1 MQMASNYVLVLLV
14 HALVRISA
22 AVNLGYLSSASTAAP
37 TPDKRPTATPKNAWI
52 WNMHAKGDTKKF
64 MYDPVILTLGEA
76 LRDYGANVTF
86 VSKDNLESDE
96 HRNALL
102 DDVTATVARGQKP
115 LIVALAFWFTG
126 ADQPLS
132 LLRKCRGLGA
142 FVVFY
147 QTEPDYRKAFQK
159 FKSKCDGLCDEIW
172 DYSHANLDNYPESW
186 RRVKNRYVPP
196 GYARALD
203 FGVSVAKQGTH
214 VKNIAFLGQW
224 GVRRDYRGAPLEP
237 LYREVFGTKLVSK
250 NDIHTA
256 EDFTGFFTEYPVQLV
271 TYRNENC
278 CPSTNVL
285 LAFRMAQL
293 ISNRACVIS
302 PPAYPRDEEEWHG
315 IVHFAERSHIANL
328 FDEKSRDVS
337 NCQKQS
343 FDKFK
348 NKFKPL
354 SILKRSGFFDVW

>member
-1 MQMASNYVLVLLV
+1 MQMASNLVLVLLV
-14 HALVRISA
+14 YANLRIPA
-22 AVNLGYLSSASTAAP
+22 AVKIGYMSSVSTA
-37 TPDKRPTATPKNAWI
+37 TRVPDKWPTAAPKNAWI
-52 WNMHAKGDTKKF
+52 WNMHSSGDAVKF
-64 MYDPVILTLGEA
+64 MYDPVMLTLGEA
-76 LRDYGANVTF
+76 LRDYGAKVTF
-86 VSKDNLESDE
+86 VSKDNLDTDDS
-96 HRNALL
+96 RSALL
-102 DDVTATVARGQKP
+102 ENITAAVARGQKP

-147 QTEPDYRKAFQK
+147 QSEVSDFNKHLRM
-159 FKSKCDGLCDEIW
+159 CDGLCDEIW
-172 DYSHANLDNYPESW
+172 DFSHANLDNYPESW

-278 CPSTNVL
+278 CPSTNAL

>member
-115 LIVALAFWFTG
+115 LIVAIALWFAGEG
-126 ADQPLS
+126 ASESVS
-132 LLRKCRGLGA
+132 LLRKCKGLGA

-186 RRVKNRYVPP
+186 RRVPNRYVPP

-203 FGVSVAKQGTH
+203 FGVSVAKQDTH
-214 VKNIAFLGQW
+214 VENIGFLGEW
-224 GVRRDYRGAPLEP
+224 RRRRDDKGAL
-237 LYREVFGTKLVSK
+237 LYPMYHR
-250 NDIHTA
+250 
-256 EDFTGFFTEYPVQLV
+256 
-271 TYRNENC
+271 
-278 CPSTNVL
+278 
-285 LAFRMAQL
+285 
-293 ISNRACVIS
+293 
-302 PPAYPRDEEEWHG
+302 
-315 IVHFAERSHIANL
+315 
-328 FDEKSRDVS
+328 
-337 NCQKQS
+337 
-343 FDKFK
+343 
-348 NKFKPL
+348 
-354 SILKRSGFFDVW
+354 

>member
-1 MQMASNYVLVLLV
+1 MHS
-14 HALVRISA
+14 SGD
-22 AVNLGYLSSASTAAP
+22 AV
-37 TPDKRPTATPKNAWI
+37 
-52 WNMHAKGDTKKF
+52 KF
-64 MYDPVILTLGEA
+64 MYDPVMLTLGEA
-76 LRDYGANVTF
+76 LRDYGAKVTF
-86 VSKDNLESDE
+86 VSKDNLDTDDS
-96 HRNALL
+96 RSALL
-102 DDVTATVARGQKP
+102 ENITAAVARGQKP

-186 RRVKNRYVPP
+186 RRVPNRYVPP

-203 FGVSVAKQGTH
+203 FGVSVAKQDTH
-214 VKNIAFLGQW
+214 VENIGFLGEW
-224 GVRRDYRGAPLEP
+224 RRRRDDKGALLYPM
-237 LYREVFGTKLVSK
+237 YREVFGAKLVTGD
-250 NDIHTA
+250 NVHTA
-256 EDFTGFFTEYPVQLV
+256 EDFIRFFTDYPVQLN
-271 TYRNENC
+271 TYKGENC
-278 CPSTNVL
+278 CPSTNAL
-285 LAFRMAQL
+285 SAFRMAQL